1 MNREKINIDFNLNN
15 INTKNIKPKKIE
27 SESSSLEEE
36 SDNEKDYKNKV
47 NNEIFSLEEKKE
59 ENENINSEIF
69 NYDKIY
75 DQIQLEKKIKKEKEK
90 KNSSQ
95 IKYMNKILEKAE
107 LRRIERNKNILK
119 VEKEQYKKETGRNLD
134 DLPSF
139 ITKSYQKKLDKVN
152 SILNNN
158 DNNNSF
164 FDKKDDINLKDFE
177 KRKKEYQR
185 NLKKFDED
193 QIKKIVNRERIIN
206 NYQKEK
212 KISEKTEINENL
224 TQEEKIKAYK
234 ERYLQ
239 RKREKTE

>member
-1 MNREKINIDFNLNN
+1 MNN
-15 INTKNIKPKKIE
+15 INTKNFKPKKIE
-27 SESSSLEEE
+27 SESSSFEEE
-36 SDNEKDYKNKV
+36 SENEKDYKNKV

-59 ENENINSEIF
+59 ENENINKEIF
-69 NYDKIY
+69 NYDEIY
-75 DQIQLEKKIKKEKEK
+75 DKIQSEKKIK

-95 IKYMNKILEKAE
+95 IKYMTKILEKAE
-107 LRRIERNKNILK
+107 LRKIERNKNLIK
-119 VEKEQYKKETGRNLD
+119 VEKEQYKKETGKNLD

-152 SILNNN
+152 TILNYK

-164 FDKKDDINLKDFE
+164 FKKNDDINEKVFE
-177 KRKKEYQR
+177 NRKKEYQK
-185 NLKKFDED
+185 NLIKFDDE

-206 NYQKEK
+206 NYHKEK
-212 KISEKTEINENL
+212 NISQNTNLNENL
-224 TQEEKIKAYK
+224 SKEDKIKAYK

>member
-1 MNREKINIDFNLNN
+1 MI
-15 INTKNIKPKKIE
+15 KKI
-27 SESSSLEEE
+27 
-36 SDNEKDYKNKV
+36 
-47 NNEIFSLEEKKE
+47 
-59 ENENINSEIF
+59 
-69 NYDKIY
+69 KI
-75 DQIQLEKKIKKEKEK
+75 IQLEKQIKKEKEK
-90 KNSSQ
+90 ANSSQ

-107 LRRIERNKNILK
+107 LRKIERNKNILK

-152 SILNNN
+152 SILNHN

-164 FDKKDDINLKDFE
+164 FDKKDDINEKDFE

-185 NLKKFDED
+185 NFKKFDEE

-206 NYQKEK
+206 NYHKEK
-212 KISEKTEINENL
+212 NISKNTDLNENL
-224 TQEEKIKAYK
+224 SKEEKIKAYK

-239 RKREKTE
+239 RWKTNL